1 MAQDRNEFFVIRIPD
16 TGSLLDAVRI
26 IASSGLTITRCQFN
40 RSLDPVTAFFSV
52 SGDEKACALGAQ
64 ALLEEG
70 YLQTTVTYPKS
81 VKFTVIV
88 PEIPGT
94 LHRILTILD
103 RYNAEI
109 SSLSFDNRG
118 RYPDALHII
127 LRVLRPELTEELLEA
142 IKAEYPV
149 EIEGYDCGDSCD
161 DGSLFYVRYAAR
173 VSEILDDQENPDIL
187 ELLHQFSHVA
197 QQLTEYGKEYQDVL
211 EQILLNGR
219 HLKETT
225 GDGFYADVQK
235 IQVTDTLTL
244 YCFQLPGGGSIF
256 VIDAPDERIMI
267 DTGYGIYHDDVL
279 LMFAAYGLGGKE
291 DFTRIILT
299 HGDTD
304 HCGAAGFFNAPV
316 YTHEGTW
323 EIIKTNNRAWGAT
336 SQDLVLEQVYTVMI
350 NLFARMTPPRD
361 VILFPSAGERKE
373 GAFPVLS
380 TFTAGGYTFE
390 ILEGHGGHQHGLI
403 YILCRD
409 AGILFTSDTI
419 LNLKHLSPERSAYN
433 NFAVYLVTT
442 VNVDPD
448 LVKQERKELMR
459 LAEELDEVLHA
470 EGKQL
475 LYCCGHGPIS
485 IMEHGELTPVSKP
498 VTYRHKHADG
508 SVRYPDEGSI

>member
-1 MAQDRNEFFVIRIPD
+1 MSQDRNEFFVIRIPD

-26 IASSGLTITRCQFN
+26 IAASGLTITRCHFN

-52 SGDEKACALGAQ
+52 SGDEWACTRGAQ
-64 ALLEEG
+64 ALLDDG

-81 VKFTVIV
+81 VQFTVIV

-103 RYNAEI
+103 TYNAEI

-118 RYPDALHII
+118 KYPDALHIM
-127 LRVLRPELTEELLEA
+127 LRVLNPDKTEELIRTIE
-142 IKAEYPV
+142 AEYPV
-149 EIEGYDCGDSCD
+149 KIEGYDCGDSCD

-173 VSEILDDQENPDIL
+173 VSEILDGVENPHIL

-211 EQILLNGR
+211 EQILLNGKR
-219 HLKETT
+219 LKETT

-235 IQVTDTLTL
+235 IALADTLTL

-267 DTGYGIYHDDVL
+267 DTGYGIYHEDVL
-279 LMFAAYGLGGKE
+279 RMFAAYGLGGKD

-323 EIIKTNNRAWGAT
+323 DIIKTNNRAWGAT
-336 SQDLVLEQVYTVMI
+336 TQDLVLEQVYTVMI
-350 NLFARMTPPRD
+350 NLFARMTPPEEVTLLPGPGVVKR
-361 VILFPSAGERKE
+361 GE
-373 GAFPVLS
+373 FPVLS
-380 TFTAGGYTFE
+380 TFNAGGYNFE

-403 YILCRD
+403 YILCKE
-409 AGILFTSDTI
+409 AGVLFTSDTI

-448 LVKQERKELMR
+448 LVKSERKA
-459 LAEELDEVLHA
+459 LAKLALELDQELQ
-470 EGKQL
+470 ESGKRL
-475 LYCCGHGPIS
+475 LYCCGHGPVS
-485 IMEHGELTPVSKP
+485 VMENGELTPVTEP
-498 VTYRHKHADG
+498 ATYRH
-508 SVRYPDEGSI
+508 

>member
-1 MAQDRNEFFVIRIPD
+1 MSQDRNEFFVIRIPD

-26 IASSGLTITRCQFN
+26 IAASGLTITRCHFN

-52 SGDEKACALGAQ
+52 SGDEWACTRGAQ
-64 ALLEEG
+64 ALLEDG

-81 VKFTVIV
+81 VQLTVIV

-94 LHRILTILD
+94 LHRILSILD
-103 RYNAEI
+103 TYNAEI

-118 RYPDALHII
+118 RYPDALHIM
-127 LRVLRPELTEELLEA
+127 LRVLHPDKTEELIRA
-142 IKAEYPV
+142 IEAEYPV
-149 EIEGYDCGDSCD
+149 KIEGYDCGDSCD

-173 VSEILDDQENPDIL
+173 VSEILDGVENPHIL

-211 EQILLNGR
+211 EQILLNGKR
-219 HLKETT
+219 LKETT

-235 IQVTDTLTL
+235 IALADTLTL
-244 YCFQLPGGGSIF
+244 YCFQLPGGGSVF

-267 DTGYGIYHDDVL
+267 DTGYGIYHEDVL
-279 LMFAAYGLGGKE
+279 RMFAAYGLGGKV

-323 EIIKTNNRAWGAT
+323 DIIKTNNRAWGAT
-336 SQDLVLEQVYTVMI
+336 TQDLVLEQVYTVMI
-350 NLFARMTPPRD
+350 NLFARMTPPED
-361 VILFPSAGERKE
+361 VTLLPGSGNGKRGE
-373 GAFPVLS
+373 FPVLS
-380 TFTAGGYTFE
+380 TFNAGGYTFE

-403 YILCRD
+403 YILCKE
-409 AGILFTSDTI
+409 AGVLFTSDTI

-448 LVKQERKELMR
+448 LVKSERKA
-459 LAEELDEVLHA
+459 LAKLAQELDEELQ
-470 EGKQL
+470 ENGKRL
-475 LYCCGHGPIS
+475 LYCCGHGPVS
-485 IMEHGELTPVSKP
+485 VMENGELTPATEP
-498 VTYRHKHADG
+498 VTYRH
-508 SVRYPDEGSI
+508 

>member
-1 MAQDRNEFFVIRIPD
+1 MHKDRNEFFVIRIPD

-52 SGDEKACALGAQ
+52 SGDETACQKGAR
-64 ALLEEG
+64 ALLDAG
-70 YLQTTVTYPKS
+70 YLQTTITYPKS

-103 RYNAEI
+103 VHHAEI

-118 RYPDALHII
+118 RYPDRLHIV
-127 LRVLRPELTEELLEA
+127 LRVRKPDTTDELIRA
-142 IKAEYPV
+142 IEAEYPV
-149 EIEGYDCGDSCD
+149 EVEGYDCGDSCD

-173 VSEILDDQENPDIL
+173 VREFLDEMEDPHILD
-187 ELLHQFSHVA
+187 LLHQFSHIA
-197 QQLTEYGKEYQDVL
+197 QQLTEYGKEYEDVL
-211 EQILLNGR
+211 EQILLNGKR
-219 HLKETT
+219 LKETT
-225 GDGFYADVQK
+225 GVGFYADVQK
-235 IQVTDTLTL
+235 VVISDSMIL

-256 VIDAPDERIMI
+256 VIDTPDERIMI
-267 DTGYGIYHDDVL
+267 DTGYGIYHSDVL
-279 LMFAAYGLGGKE
+279 RMFAAYGLGGVD

-304 HCGAAGFFNAPV
+304 HCGAAGFFHAPV
-316 YTHEGTW
+316 YAHAGTW
-323 EIIKTNNRAWGAT
+323 EIIKSNNRAYGAS
-336 SQDLVLEQVYTVMI
+336 SQDVVLEQVYTVMI
-350 NLFARMTPPRD
+350 NLFARMTPPSD
-361 VILFPSAGERKE
+361 VILFADPVGKKR
-373 GAFPVLS
+373 GDFHVLS
-380 TFTAGGYTFE
+380 SFCAGGYTFE

-403 YILCRD
+403 YVLCEE

-448 LVKQERKELMR
+448 RVKHERKVLLH
-459 LAEELDEVLHA
+459 LADELDKKLQVK
-470 EGKQL
+470 GRRL

-485 IMEHGELTPVSKP
+485 IMKDGELVPVCEP
-498 VTYRHKHADG
+498 LPYRHTMAEC
-508 SVRYPDEGSI
+508 SSRPIS

>member
-1 MAQDRNEFFVIRIPD
+1 MSQDRNEFFVIRIPD

-26 IASSGLTITRCQFN
+26 IAASGLTITRCHFN

-52 SGDEKACALGAQ
+52 SGDEWACTRGAQ
-64 ALLEEG
+64 ALLEDG

-81 VKFTVIV
+81 VQLTVIV

-94 LHRILTILD
+94 LHRILSILD
-103 RYNAEI
+103 TYNAEI

-118 RYPDALHII
+118 RYPDALHIM
-127 LRVLRPELTEELLEA
+127 LRVLHPDKTEELIRA
-142 IKAEYPV
+142 IEDEYPV
-149 EIEGYDCGDSCD
+149 KIEGYDCGDSCD

-173 VSEILDDQENPDIL
+173 VSEILDGVENPHIL

-211 EQILLNGR
+211 EQILLNGKR
-219 HLKETT
+219 LKETT

-235 IQVTDTLTL
+235 IALADTLTL
-244 YCFQLPGGGSIF
+244 YCFQLPGGGSVF

-267 DTGYGIYHDDVL
+267 DTGYGIYHEDVL
-279 LMFAAYGLGGKE
+279 RMFAAYGLGGKD

-323 EIIKTNNRAWGAT
+323 DIIKTNNRAWGAT
-336 SQDLVLEQVYTVMI
+336 TQDLVLEQVYTVMI
-350 NLFARMTPPRD
+350 NLFARMTPPED
-361 VILFPSAGERKE
+361 VTLLPGSGNGKRGE
-373 GAFPVLS
+373 FPVLS
-380 TFTAGGYTFE
+380 TFNAGGYTFE

-403 YILCRD
+403 YILCKE
-409 AGILFTSDTI
+409 AGVLFTSDTI

-448 LVKQERKELMR
+448 LVKSERKA
-459 LAEELDEVLHA
+459 LAKLAQELDEELQ
-470 EGKQL
+470 ENGKRL
-475 LYCCGHGPIS
+475 LYCCGHGPVS
-485 IMEHGELTPVSKP
+485 VMENGELTPATEP
-498 VTYRHKHADG
+498 VTYRH
-508 SVRYPDEGSI
+508 

>member
-1 MAQDRNEFFVIRIPD
+1 MPTDRTEFFIIRIPD
-16 TGSLLDAVRI
+16 TGSLLDAVRL
-26 IASSGLTITRCQFN
+26 IASSGLTITRCHFN

-52 SGDEKACALGAQ
+52 SGDESDCRKGEQ

-70 YLQTTVTYPKS
+70 YLQTTVTYPRS
-81 VKFTVIV
+81 IRFTIIV

-103 RYNAEI
+103 SYQAEI

-118 RYPDALHII
+118 RYPDRLHVM
-127 LRVLRPELTEELLEA
+127 LRVRKPSRTEELIQA
-142 IKAEYPV
+142 IRSEYAV

-173 VSEILDDQENPDIL
+173 VNEILDNLEDPHIL
-187 ELLHQFSHVA
+187 ELLHQFSHLA

-211 EQILLNGR
+211 EQILLNGKR
-219 HLKETT
+219 LKETT

-235 IQVTDTLTL
+235 ISISDTVTL

-256 VIDAPDERIMI
+256 VIDTPEERIMI
-267 DTGYGIYHDDVL
+267 DTGYGIYHEDVL
-279 LMFAAYGLGGKE
+279 LMFKHYGLGGKE
-291 DFTRIILT
+291 NFSRIILT

-304 HCGAAGFFNAPV
+304 HCGASGFFDCPV

-323 EIIKTNNRAWGAT
+323 EIIRTNNRAWGAT

-350 NLFARMTPPRD
+350 NLFARMTTPDSISLLPP
-361 VILFPSAGERKE
+361 AGKDKE
-373 GAFPVLS
+373 GEFPVLS
-380 TFTAGGYTFE
+380 TFTAGGYTFQ

-403 YILCRD
+403 YVLCKE
-409 AGILFTSDTI
+409 AGLLFTSDTI
-419 LNLKHLSPERSAYN
+419 LNLKYLSPERSAYN

-448 LVKQERKELMR
+448 LVKSERKALTK
-459 LAEELDEVLHA
+459 LASDIDASLREK
-470 EGKQL
+470 GKNL

-485 IMEHGELTPVSKP
+485 IMRDNELIPACESH
-498 VTYRHKHADG
+498 TYKHQYLSDL
-508 SVRYPDEGSI
+508 STIS